1 MDLHTAIQ
9 LDLYNCIDLII
20 NNRCFTTAGCFGCTI
35 PFLNSEP
42 GWINKFGVDNL
53 KFIGTLLL
61 IFSDFQTVK
70 QRYLENMNAYKNDKL
85 NTYTHLLDLYNI
97 LNDDVVYLMKL
108 YLFGKVKL
116 DKFVSEINK
125 FNEDTV
131 EINKY
136 YTVPVR
142 DKIIIPENIIE
153 NNFTIDKEKYTFINT
168 LFIKLID
175 ILFFDKKNKV
185 NITNSNF
192 SIIVICKLINFIMIV
207 MATQTYELQQ
217 KRFEILCIEL
227 QMYSSYNYF

>member
-1 MDLHTAIQ
+1 
-9 LDLYNCIDLII
+9 
-20 NNRCFTTAGCFGCTI
+20 
-35 PFLNSEP
+35 
-42 GWINKFGVDNL
+42 
-53 KFIGTLLL
+53 
-61 IFSDFQTVK
+61 
-70 QRYLENMNAYKNDKL
+70 MNAYKNDKL